1 MLRVERL
8 SVLGL
13 EPVSFEVED
22 GACLAV
28 QGASGSGKSLL
39 LRAIADLD
47 PNGGEVELDGL
58 RRSDLPAPRWRERV
72 CYLATDSGWW
82 SERVGDHVRDWD
94 AIAGDLAPLGLPEAC
109 RDWPVS
115 QLSTGERQRLAL
127 LRALAIAPRVLLLDE
142 PTSALDAAATTAAE
156 NLIAA
161 RRASGLIVVWVTHDG
176 EQARRVASRR
186 LLVENGAVKLQ

>member
-1 MLRVERL
+1 MLRVDHL
-8 SVLGL
+8 AVLGL
-13 EPVSFEVED
+13 EPVSFEVGD

-28 QGASGSGKSLL
+28 QGPSGSGKSLL

-58 RRSDLPAPRWRERV
+58 RRSDLPAPQWRERV

-82 SERVGDHVRDWD
+82 GETVADHVRDWQ
-94 AIAGDLAPLGLPEAC
+94 AIAGELEALGLPESC

-142 PTSALDAAATTAAE
+142 PTSALDTAATAAVE
-156 NLIAA
+156 KLIAA
-161 RRASGLIVVWVTHDG
+161 RRADGLIVIWVTHDG
-176 EQARRVASRR
+176 EQAQRVASRR
-186 LLVENGAVKLQ
+186 LLVENGAVKPQ